1 MSRVLVV
8 DDEESLVT
16 AIAYNLRR
24 DGHEVETVADGERAL
39 EVAQATQHDLV
50 VLDPNGQVIEG
61 DCTPTTAPLCVP
73 TSTCASWSLKLPR
86 ALELVNAHA
95 AELALQPGDALPRRM

>member
-24 DGHEVETVADGERAL
+24 DGHEVETAADGERAL
-39 EVAQATQHDLV
+39 EVA
-50 VLDPNGQVIEG
+50 
-61 DCTPTTAPLCVP
+61 
-73 TSTCASWSLKLPR
+73 
-86 ALELVNAHA
+86 
-95 AELALQPGDALPRRM
+95 